1 MWRIVLV
8 AVAGAVV
15 APTALAWGLQ
25 HADTTSAALLLNFE
39 AVFTVLLA
47 RLFFAEA
54 IGRRVGVAVVLMLVG
69 GVVLVLAGPH
79 VATRATWGLMAVL
92 LATLAWATD
101 NALTRPLA
109 DLDPMAVVARK
120 ALVGAL
126 LTAVM
131 ARAFR
136 EPLPGSRALV
146 GLLVCGAAGYGMSL
160 RLYLL
165 AQRRMGAART
175 ASVFALAPFVG
186 AALAWAIGDGTV
198 TWATVLAGMLFCAA
212 VYLHLS
218 EHHAHRHTHELL
230 EHDHAHRHDDHH
242 HDHVH
247 DPPVVGVHTHPH
259 VHGAVTHSH
268 EHAPDVHH
276 GHRH

>member
-1 MWRIVLV
+1 MKRILLV

-47 RLFFAEA
+47 RVFFAEA
-54 IGRRVGVAVVLMLVG
+54 IGWRVGVAVVLMLVG
-69 GVVLVLAGPH
+69 GGVLVLAGPH
-79 VATRATWGLMAVL
+79 VAARATWGLMAVL

-131 ARAFR
+131 ALAFR
-136 EPLPGSRALV
+136 EPLPGSRAAV

-165 AQRRMGAART
+165 AQRQMGAART

-186 AALAWAIGDGTV
+186 AALAWGIGDGTV
-198 TWATVLAGMLFCAA
+198 TGATVLAGILFCVA

-218 EHHAHRHTHELL
+218 ESHAHLHTHARL

-242 HDHVH
+242 HDHIH

>member
-1 MWRIVLV
+1 MKRIVLV

-47 RLFFAEA
+47 RVCFAEA
-54 IGRRVGVAVVLMLVG
+54 IGRRVGLAVVLMLAG
-69 GVVLVLAGPH
+69 GGVLVLAGPH
-79 VATRATWGLMAVL
+79 VAARATWGLMAVL
-92 LATLAWATD
+92 LATLAWAAD

-109 DLDPMAVVARK
+109 DLDPMAVIARK

-136 EPLPGSRALV
+136 EPLPGSRAVV
-146 GLLVCGAAGYGMSL
+146 GLLACGAAGYGMSL

-198 TWATVLAGMLFCAA
+198 TGATLVAGILFCAA

-218 EHHAHRHTHELL
+218 ESHGHLHTHEQLV
-230 EHDHAHRHDDHH
+230 HDHAHRHDDQH

-259 VHGAVTHSH
+259 THGAVTHSH
-268 EHAPDVHH
+268 EHAPDAHH